1 MPGPP
6 SLEAMRI
13 REATDGD
20 WAQIWPFLRDIVAAG
35 ETFTWPRDVSE
46 ERARDMWMATPP
58 ARTVVAVDG
67 DTVLGT
73 AKMGANHMGPAA
85 HIASASFMVHP
96 DHGGRGVG
104 RALGTHVLE
113 QARAD
118 GFRSMQFNAV
128 VSTNTRAVGLWRSL
142 GFDVIA
148 TLPEGFRHP
157 TEGYV
162 GLHIM
167 FQRL

>member
-1 MPGPP
+1 LPGAP
-6 SLEAMRI
+6 SLEVMQI

-35 ETFTWPRDVSE
+35 ETYTWPRDVTQ
-46 ERARDMWMATPP
+46 ERARGMWMATPP

-67 DTVLGT
+67 DIVLGT

-118 GFRSMQFNAV
+118 GFRAMQFNAV
-128 VSTNTRAVGLWRSL
+128 VATNTRAVGLWQSL
-142 GFDVIA
+142 GFDIVA